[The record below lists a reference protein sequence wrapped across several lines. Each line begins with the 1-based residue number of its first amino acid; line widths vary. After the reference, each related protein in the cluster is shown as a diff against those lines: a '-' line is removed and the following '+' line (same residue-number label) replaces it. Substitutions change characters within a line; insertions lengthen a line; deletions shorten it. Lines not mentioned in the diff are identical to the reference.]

1 MKDEYNIIRI
11 DSIEIPMEFFDK
23 NLRVKVKIDEL
34 FSRND
39 YDIMFNINK
48 IARMSKLRDKNIEH
62 NLLFSRFK
70 FYFYKSVVCMA
81 VKEAFSMRGSRH
93 TFEWNVVKHLTDEN
107 LQEALYG
114 SLMQD
119 VVKSFF
125 SNNIV

>member
-11 DSIEIPMEFFDK
+11 DNIEIPIDFFDK
-23 NLRVKVKIDEL
+23 NLRVKAKIDEL

-48 IARMSKLRDKNIEH
+48 IARMSKLKDKNVEYS
-62 NLLFSRFK
+62 LLFSRFK
-70 FYFYKSVVCMA
+70 FYFCRSVACLA
-81 VKEAFSMRGSRH
+81 VKEAFSMQGSRH
-93 TFEWNVVKHLTDEN
+93 AFEWNVVKHLTDEN